1 MYNEKIEDFL
11 FALTFRLRSNAIL
24 HMSRTRSI
32 VFGLPESTD
41 LEAVTFQGDAC
52 VDKYYCYNWGIRNTN
67 VWRKGDLGRWLS
79 RRLRC
84 GIVPPVF
91 SMKITSYRV
100 PAETS
105 FDIIRAWFRQEEVSF
120 SKSQIKFCTM
130 ES

>member
-24 HMSRTRSI
+24 HMSRTRS
-32 VFGLPESTD
+32 D

-52 VDKYYCYNWGIRNTN
+52 VDKYYPYNCGIRNTN
-67 VWRKGDLGRWLS
+67 VRRKGDLRRWLS

-84 GIVPPVF
+84 EIVPLDF

-105 FDIIRAWFRQEEVSF
+105 FEIIRAWFRQEEFSF